1 MAVEGFQ
8 EIDYAKA
15 ELPRIGIGLLGCGF
29 IGQVHSNAYTKIP
42 YTCPSPAA
50 EPKLIALCDE
60 MGAAEKARK
69 FGFQGAYTDW
79 RRMVA
84 DPRISIFDNCTPDD
98 THCEPSIAAAENGK
112 HVVCEKPLAMTVAD
126 ARRMMQAV
134 QKAGVKSMCCHNYRF
149 LPAVRLAR
157 QLIENGVLGK
167 IYHFRGQYLQPYGH
181 DPEAVIENAWYAAG
195 TASGVLLGIGSHVI
209 DMARFLVG
217 EITTLSGLAKTFN
230 TSRKRGST
238 GEMEEV
244 TADEGNLATVE
255 FDNGAIGVLESSC
268 VCAGRHNEFTF
279 EVNGSKGSLAF
290 DLEDPNHLQV
300 CDCDVKRA
308 ELLGFANVSVTT
320 AAHPLQIGYLPPGHN
335 SGWENGHLHAL
346 NHFIDCV
353 INDKPVAPYAAD
365 FEDAYKVQVIMD
377 AIFESSKTGQRVQL
391 KY

>member
-8 EIDYAKA
+8 EIDYAKE
-15 ELPRIGIGLLGCGF
+15 ELPRIGVGLLGCGF

-42 YTCPSPAA
+42 YTCPAPAA

-60 MGAAEKARK
+60 MGASEKARK

-79 RRMVA
+79 RRMVE

-217 EITTLSGLAKTFN
+217 EITSLSGLTKTFN

-238 GEMEEV
+238 GETEEV
-244 TADEGNLATVE
+244 TADEGNMAVVE
-255 FDNGAIGVLESSC
+255 FENGAMGSIESSC
-268 VCAGRHNEFTF
+268 VCVGRKNAFTF
-279 EVNGSKGSLAF
+279 EINGSKGSLAF
-290 DLEDPNHLQV
+290 DLEDPNRLQV
-300 CDCDVKRA
+300 CDCDVKRPVRIWPTSWA
-308 ELLGFANVSVTT
+308 SRCARSIGTFVTSSIRVFRFA
-320 AAHPLQIGYLPPGHN
+320 AKRAWAIG
-335 SGWENGHLHAL
+335 ST
-346 NHFIDCV
+346 
-353 INDKPVAPYAAD
+353 VATS
-365 FEDAYKVQVIMD
+365 FL
-377 AIFESSKTGQRVQL
+377 R
-391 KY
+391 